1 MSERLIKTPI
11 RYYVDNIMERVKKEE
26 NMRLLTKKKKN
37 EALKRMLANAIIAR
51 DAVMKFNDIDK
62 KSDACYHISNNL
74 AEAAYAIGGKDAM
87 IAIGKAYVDYIN
99 KKDKK

>member
-1 MSERLIKTPI
+1 
-11 RYYVDNIMERVKKEE
+11 
-26 NMRLLTKKKKN
+26 
-37 EALKRMLANAIIAR
+37 
-51 DAVMKFNDIDK
+51 MKFNDIDK

-99 KKDKK
+99 KKDKQ

>member
-1 MSERLIKTPI
+1 
-11 RYYVDNIMERVKKEE
+11 
-26 NMRLLTKKKKN
+26 MRLLTKKKKN
-37 EALKRMLANAIIAR
+37 EALKRMLANAIIAW

-87 IAIGKAYVDYIN
+87 IAIVKAYVDYIN
-99 KKDKK
+99 KKDKQ

>member
-1 MSERLIKTPI
+1 
-11 RYYVDNIMERVKKEE
+11 
-26 NMRLLTKKKKN
+26 MRLKKKKKKN

-51 DAVMKFNDIDK
+51 DAVMKFNDIYK

-87 IAIGKAYVDYIN
+87 IAVGKAYVDYIN
-99 KKDKK
+99 KKNK

>member
-1 MSERLIKTPI
+1 
-11 RYYVDNIMERVKKEE
+11 
-26 NMRLLTKKKKN
+26 MRLLTKKKKN
-37 EALKRMLANAIIAR
+37 EALKRMLANAIIAW
-51 DAVMKFNDIDK
+51 DSVMKFNDIDK

-99 KKDKK
+99 KKDKQ

>member
-1 MSERLIKTPI
+1 M
-11 RYYVDNIMERVKKEE
+11 M
-26 NMRLLTKKKKN
+26 
-37 EALKRMLANAIIAR
+37 ANAIIAW

-99 KKDKK
+99 KKDKQ

>member
-1 MSERLIKTPI
+1 
-11 RYYVDNIMERVKKEE
+11 
-26 NMRLLTKKKKN
+26 MRLLTKKKKN

-51 DAVMKFNDIDK
+51 DAVMKFNDIYK

-87 IAIGKAYVDYIN
+87 IAIEKAYVDYIN
-99 KKDKK
+99 KKDK

>member
-1 MSERLIKTPI
+1 M
-11 RYYVDNIMERVKKEE
+11 
-26 NMRLLTKKKKN
+26 TKKKQN

-74 AEAAYAIGGKDAM
+74 AEAAYFIGGKDAL
-87 IAIGKAYVDYIN
+87 IVIGKAYIDYIN
-99 KKDKK
+99 KKGKQ